1 MADVQQSSETVP
13 VEA

>member
-13 VEA
+13 VKA